1 MFNFTLSHKS
11 LVIARAEYLE
21 LAISY
26 LVSRG
31 TMSDSSRL
39 RTKSIGSWTTPNLL
53 VMSLM

>member
-1 MFNFTLSHKS
+1 MFNFTLSHMS

-31 TMSDSSRL
+31 IMSDSSRL